1 MSRRFML
8 PALVAS
14 AVALTATTL
23 ALSACGGGGT
33 SAGPTVVS
41 TPATPAA
48 TPKASPTPAV
58 ALPAGMVCD
67 PTPPPL
73 YGLKLKVHANSGGAR
88 RILDSRPVVINV
100 DGYCEKAGFASS
112 AKFCYTRDE
121 GDPQATACDY
131 LVVGRSAETGR
142 FGPTWSYNGKPCTAG
157 AGEDGCSNN
166 PDNQFLVNAR
176 GDGQYQACVAS
187 EIPLSTDPN
196 LPGSRCGD
204 CTIAGGALCE

>member
-14 AVALTATTL
+14 AAALTATTL
-23 ALSACGGGGT
+23 TLAACGGGT
-33 SAGPTVVS
+33 SAGPSVVS
-41 TPATPAA
+41 TPTPTPVAQPTPTPAA
-48 TPKASPTPAV
+48 VVLPT
-58 ALPAGMVCD
+58 GMVCD

-100 DGYCEKAGFASS
+100 NNFCEKVGFAST

-131 LVVGRSAETGR
+131 LVVGRSPETGR

-176 GDGQYQACVAS
+176 GDGQYQACVAA

-204 CTIAGGALCE
+204 CKIAGGALCE